1 MVHEYMYR
9 SIFYQV
15 GKGLSP
21 HELREHV
28 RRIVIQIDE
37 GRENSLS
44 MPEVE
49 SIVATMVEQR
59 LNEEKLANQN
69 RWLEEQE
76 AAKNEVGISFLA
88 VVMVVFGCLYALN
101 LC

>member
-1 MVHEYMYR
+1 MVHEYLYL

-49 SIVATMVEQR
+49 SIVSTMVEQR

-76 AAKNEVGISFLA
+76 ASKQEVKHFLLWLWWCWG
-88 VVMVVFGCLYALN
+88 VSMH
-101 LC
+101 

>member
-1 MVHEYMYR
+1 MVHEYLYL

-15 GKGLSP
+15 GKGLSH

-37 GRENSLS
+37 GREHSLS

-76 AAKNEVGISFLA
+76 TAKQEVKHFLLWLWWCWG
-88 VVMVVFGCLYALN
+88 VSMH
-101 LC
+101 

>member
-1 MVHEYMYR
+1 MVPEYMYR

-49 SIVATMVEQR
+49 SIVSTMVEQR

-76 AAKNEVGISFLA
+76 AAKQEVKHFLLWLWWCWG
-88 VVMVVFGCLYALN
+88 VSMH
-101 LC
+101 